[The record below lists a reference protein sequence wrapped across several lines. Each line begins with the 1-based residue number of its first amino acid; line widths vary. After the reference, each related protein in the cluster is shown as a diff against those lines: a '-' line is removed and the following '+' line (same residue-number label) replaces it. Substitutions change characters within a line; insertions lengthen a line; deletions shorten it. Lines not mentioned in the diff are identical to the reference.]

1 MEKGLQ
7 LYCHNE
13 MHLIGFSSHSLKD
26 AEQSQQYY
34 SISELEALTVVWATS
49 LYYAY
54 LYGQLVTVLTDHATI
69 KAKTQH
75 LALGSRRR

>member
-13 MHLIGFSSHSLKD
+13 MHLIGFSSNSLKD
-26 AEQSQQYY
+26 AKQSQQYY
-34 SISELEALTVVWATS
+34 SILELEALTVVWTTS
-49 LYYAY
+49 LNYAY
-54 LYGQLVTVLTDHATI
+54 LYGQWVTVLTDHATI

-75 LALGSRRR
+75 LAPGSRRR